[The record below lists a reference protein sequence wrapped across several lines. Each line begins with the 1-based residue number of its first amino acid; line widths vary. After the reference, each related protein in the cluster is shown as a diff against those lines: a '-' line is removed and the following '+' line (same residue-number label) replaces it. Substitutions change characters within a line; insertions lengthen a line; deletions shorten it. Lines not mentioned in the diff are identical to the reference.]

1 MNTLMI
7 FRIAMKAI
15 GRNKMRSCL
24 TMLGIIIGVGAVIAM
39 IAIGSGAK
47 ARIQE
52 QIASMGSNLLII
64 LSGSA
69 TSGGMRMGSGSAPTL
84 TVEDAKAIAEEI
96 SAVRYAAP
104 TLRGVTQVVF
114 ENQNWSTSTFATPP
128 EALLIRDWPVA
139 QGRPMTLA
147 DVDGAAKVCIL
158 GQTVAENLFG
168 QMDPVGQVVRIKKF
182 PFTVIGVLSTK
193 GQTSHGMDQDDV
205 IYVPLTTGQRLLFGS
220 QFPGMVGSIMVQA
233 MSPEVMKEAENE
245 ITRLLQQRHRTR
257 PGQENDFSLRNLTEA
272 ASAAEQSASVMSIL
286 LGAIASISLLV
297 GGIGIMNIM
306 LVSVTER
313 TREIGIRMA
322 VGARGRDILYQ
333 FLTEALALSLMGGII
348 GVILGILASQLITRL
363 YNWPTLI
370 SPSALLLSS
379 AFAAGVGI
387 FFGFYPARKAAG
399 LDPIEALRY
408 E

>member
-1 MNTLMI
+1 M
-7 FRIAMKAI
+7 
-15 GRNKMRSCL
+15 
-24 TMLGIIIGVGAVIAM
+24 
-39 IAIGSGAK
+39 
-47 ARIQE
+47 
-52 QIASMGSNLLII
+52 
-64 LSGSA
+64 
-69 TSGGMRMGSGSAPTL
+69 
-84 TVEDAKAIAEEI
+84 
-96 SAVRYAAP
+96 
-104 TLRGVTQVVF
+104 VF

-128 EALLIRDWPVA
+128 EALLIREWPVA
-139 QGRPMTLA
+139 QGRLMTHA

-193 GQTSHGMDQDDV
+193 GQTTFGMDQDDV
-205 IYVPLTTGQRLLFGS
+205 IYVPLTTGQRLLFGT

-245 ITRLLQQRHRTR
+245 ITRLLQQRHRIR
-257 PGQENDFSLRNLTEA
+257 PGQENDFSIRNLTEA

-348 GVILGILASQLITRL
+348 GVILGILASQLITRF
-363 YNWPTLI
+363 YNWPTLV